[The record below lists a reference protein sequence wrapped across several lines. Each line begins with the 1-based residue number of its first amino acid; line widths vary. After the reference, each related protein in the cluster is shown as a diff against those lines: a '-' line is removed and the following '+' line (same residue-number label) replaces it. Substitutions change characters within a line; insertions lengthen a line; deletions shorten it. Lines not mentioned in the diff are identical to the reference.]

1 MICTNGWVIFGL
13 LCIDPRIEVG
23 SIITSVIAS
32 IGLVS
37 LYLAFQQ
44 IRLSR
49 FAQQTQV
56 AIDLHKEFLS
66 DKERTRFIYQ
76 LDYESY
82 SESWKFDPG
91 NFPLSEE
98 ERHLDGLLH
107 FLGFVGLLVKNRGLE
122 PDNLIWLRSWVAIIL
137 DNKEVLKYL
146 EWLKSPSQLPNH
158 ESFSGA
164 VYLYEAFYGKNT
176 ETYHHLSQYLKK
188 GQLSPRQNN

>member
-1 MICTNGWVIFGL
+1 MDCTDGWKIFDL

-56 AIDLHKEFLS
+56 TIELHKEFLR
-66 DKERTRFIYQ
+66 DEVRTRFIYQ
-76 LDYESY
+76 LDYESHT
-82 SESWKFDPG
+82 EVWKFNPD

-98 ERHLDGLLH
+98 ERHLDGLLY
-107 FLGFVGLLVKNRGLE
+107 FLSFVGLLVKNGSLKTS
-122 PDNLIWLRSWVAIIL
+122 NLIWLRSWVAMIL
-137 DNKEVLKYL
+137 ENKEVLKYL
-146 EWLKSPSQLPNH
+146 NWLKSPDQLPSH

-176 ETYHHLSQYLKK
+176 ETYRHLSQYLKK
-188 GQLSPRQNN
+188 G